1 MMYRLGFMNVFL
13 LNIYTS
19 ISKKG
24 MHTKSIYI
32 LYIIY
37 IIYNIYN
44 VYIYIYNVY
53 VYISFQI
60 SFACVAF

>member
-13 LNIYTS
+13 LNMYTS

-32 LYIIY
+32 YIYYILYILYILYIIY
-37 IIYNIYN
+37 TM
-44 VYIYIYNVY
+44 YIYI
-53 VYISFQI
+53 
-60 SFACVAF
+60 